1 MQLSNSNKP
10 IFYKERAKQK
20 KKKGKENTA
29 KKSKFQQY
37 QRKTNRQ
44 KLGSIIDDAMFLERL
59 SRNPMISLRALDPDT
74 GEEVVDTI
82 GEIIRGHATE
92 AVNYFEK
99 KTNFWEEASKMFPS
113 KKRNRWLTLYLKY
126 FYQLVTMVHQESTRR
141 TSTGIG

>member
-20 KKKGKENTA
+20 KKRKENNV
-29 KKSKFQQY
+29 KKSEFQQY

-59 SRNPMISLRALDPDT
+59 SCNPMISLTSPDPDT
-74 GEEVVDTI
+74 GEEVVDTF

-99 KTNFWEEASKMFPS
+99 KTGFWEEASKMFPS
-113 KKRNRWLTLYLKY
+113 KKRNR
-126 FYQLVTMVHQESTRR
+126 
-141 TSTGIG
+141 

>member
-20 KKKGKENTA
+20 KKRKENTA
-29 KKSKFQQY
+29 KKSEFQQY
-37 QRKTNRQ
+37 TRKTNRQ

-59 SRNPMISLRALDPDT
+59 SRNPLICLTSLDPDT
-74 GEEVVDTI
+74 GEEMVDTF
-82 GEIIRGHATE
+82 GEIIRGHAAE

-113 KKRNRWLTLYLKY
+113 KKRNRLKY
-126 FYQLVTMVHQESTRR
+126 F
-141 TSTGIG
+141 I